1 MEGVMARNGSDT
13 STRITVLETQVE
25 AISTDINKM
34 GEKIDSNYATL
45 HHRISDMRDDF
56 HKSLEEKH
64 EKVINKLDAQ
74 AKLSS
79 DQHQAIAEKVQSF
92 EKWRWMIMGAAIVV
106 GYVLAHI
113 KLENLF

>member
-1 MEGVMARNGSDT
+1 MARNGSDPT
-13 STRITVLETQVE
+13 TRITVLETQME
-25 AISTDINKM
+25 TISSDLNKM
-34 GEKIDSNYATL
+34 EEKIDQNYATL

-64 EKVINKLDAQ
+64 EKVISKLDVQ

-79 DQHQAIAEKVQSF
+79 DQHHAIAEKVQSF
-92 EKWRWMIMGAAIVV
+92 EKWRWMIMGAAVVV

-113 KLENLF
+113 KLEKLF

>member
-1 MEGVMARNGSDT
+1 MARNGSDA
-13 STRITVLETQVE
+13 STRITILETQVE
-25 AISTDINKM
+25 SISSDVNKM
-34 GEKIDSNYATL
+34 SEKIDSNYSTL

-64 EKVINKLDAQ
+64 EKVIDKLDHQAQ
-74 AKLSS
+74 ASA
-79 DQHQAIAEKVQSF
+79 DQHRAIADKMHSF
-92 EKWRWMIMGAAIVV
+92 EKWRWMIMGAAGVI